1 MSVERSSEYLCL
13 CGRRLGS
20 PEHFKLECTEC
31 MLELSELKP
40 DWFSADGT
48 LKKFGVIPP
57 KQDTTPHDYQ
67 RNIPV
72 VAVEV

>member
-1 MSVERSSEYLCL
+1 
-13 CGRRLGS
+13 
-20 PEHFKLECTEC
+20 

-40 DWFSADGT
+40 DWFSVDGT